1 MHGHLHNVFI
11 LKTGACFLV
20 YFFHRRSTL
29 WLLHARIAD
38 CDDLLKE
45 VLPAQLTVACLVSQ
59 CNDACMCGRV
69 CDKIQDGIAS
79 GKKTVTATRVV

>member
-11 LKTGACFLV
+11 LKTGVCFLV

-38 CDDLLKE
+38 CVDLLKE

-59 CNDACMCGRV
+59 CNDVCMCRRA
-69 CDKIQDGIAS
+69 CEKYKMELLLA
-79 GKKTVTATRVV
+79 KKQSQ